1 MVAPLRVA
9 EAALSS
15 EAMDERLMEAALS
28 FGRRNL
34 GQTFPNPAVGAL
46 VVRAERGQLVIVGRG
61 VTARGGRPHA
71 EAEALHTAGAAAKG
85 ATIYVTLEPCVP
97 HGRGEPCSELIV
109 KGGIKRAVI
118 ALQDPNP
125 ATMGRGV
132 ARLREAGIAVTVG
145 PGRVEASR
153 AHAGHLRR
161 MTDGRPHVILKI
173 AVSADGKTGLMGRR
187 PADIS
192 GDISRAEAH
201 MLRATS
207 DAVLVGVGTVLADDP
222 LLNCRLP
229 GMANRSPIRVVLDGG
244 LRTPL
249 SSRLVRTAK
258 EIPLWII
265 ARPDAPT
272 DAQRELEKAGVD
284 VLRVDAFGGKVDL
297 SEALW
302 LLATR
307 EITRLLV
314 EGGPILSAA
323 LIKANLV
330 DEAIVAQ
337 SPKIIGKDALPAL
350 EDMPLSALLDNPKL
364 ETIERRIAGEDTLVH
379 LFRR

>member
-1 MVAPLRVA
+1 MVTPLRVS

-15 EAMDERLMEAALS
+15 DVIDNRLMEAALS
-28 FGRRNL
+28 FGGRNL

-46 VVRAERGQLVIVGRG
+46 VVRPGRDQPIIVGRG
-61 VTARGGRPHA
+61 VTGRGGRPHA
-71 EAEALHTAGAAAKG
+71 EAEALRTAGAAANG

-109 KGGIKRAVI
+109 KGGIRRAVI

-125 ATMGRGV
+125 ATTGRGV
-132 ARLREAGIAVTVG
+132 ARLREAGIAVIVG
-145 PGRVEASR
+145 PGGEKANR

-161 MTDGRPHVILKI
+161 MKDGRPHVILKI
-173 AVSADGKTGLMGRR
+173 AVSADGKTGLVGRR
-187 PADIS
+187 PAEIS
-192 GDISRAEAH
+192 GEISRAEAH

-207 DAVLVGVGTVLADDP
+207 DAVIVGVGTVLADDP

-272 DAQRELEKAGVD
+272 DVQRELEKAGAD
-284 VLRVDAFGGKVDL
+284 VLRVDASGGKIDL

-323 LIKANLV
+323 LVKANLV
-330 DEAIVAQ
+330 DEAIVVQ
-337 SPKIIGKDALPAL
+337 SPKFIGEDALPAL
-350 EDMPLSALLDNPKL
+350 EGMPLSALLDNPKL
-364 ETIERRIAGEDTLVH
+364 ETIERRAAGEDTLVH
-379 LFRR
+379 LFRS

>member
-1 MVAPLRVA
+1 MVTPLRVS

-15 EAMDERLMEAALS
+15 DVIDNRLMEAALS
-28 FGRRNL
+28 FGGRNL

-46 VVRAERGQLVIVGRG
+46 VVRPGRDQPIIVGRG
-61 VTARGGRPHA
+61 VTGRGGRPHA
-71 EAEALHTAGAAAKG
+71 EAEALRTAGAAANG

-97 HGRGEPCSELIV
+97 HGRGEPCSDLIV
-109 KGGIKRAVI
+109 KGGIRRAVI

-125 ATMGRGV
+125 ATTGRGV
-132 ARLREAGIAVTVG
+132 ARLREAGIAVIVG
-145 PGRVEASR
+145 PGGEKANR

-161 MTDGRPHVILKI
+161 MKDGRPHVILKI
-173 AVSADGKTGLMGRR
+173 AVSADGKTGLVGRR
-187 PADIS
+187 PAEIS
-192 GDISRAEAH
+192 GEISRAEAH

-207 DAVLVGVGTVLADDP
+207 DAVIVGVGTVLADDP

-272 DAQRELEKAGVD
+272 DVQRELEKAGAD
-284 VLRVDAFGGKVDL
+284 VLRVDASGGKIDL

-323 LIKANLV
+323 LVKANLV
-330 DEAIVAQ
+330 DEAIVVQ
-337 SPKIIGKDALPAL
+337 SPKFIGEDALPAL
-350 EDMPLSALLDNPKL
+350 EGMPLSALLDNPKL
-364 ETIERRIAGEDTLVH
+364 ETIERRAAGEDTLVH
-379 LFRR
+379 LFRS

>member
-1 MVAPLRVA
+1 LR
-9 EAALSS
+9 
-15 EAMDERLMEAALS
+15 
-28 FGRRNL
+28 
-34 GQTFPNPAVGAL
+34 
-46 VVRAERGQLVIVGRG
+46 
-61 VTARGGRPHA
+61 
-71 EAEALHTAGAAAKG
+71 TAGAAAND

-97 HGRGEPCSELIV
+97 HGRGEPCSDLIV
-109 KGGIKRAVI
+109 KGGIRRAVI

-125 ATMGRGV
+125 ATTGRGV
-132 ARLREAGIAVTVG
+132 ARLREAGIAVIVG
-145 PGRVEASR
+145 PGGEKANR

-161 MTDGRPHVILKI
+161 MKDGRPHVILKI
-173 AVSADGKTGLMGRR
+173 AVSADGKTGLVGRR
-187 PADIS
+187 PAEIS
-192 GDISRAEAH
+192 GEISRAEAH

-207 DAVLVGVGTVLADDP
+207 DAVIVGVGTVLADDP

-272 DAQRELEKAGVD
+272 DVQRELEKAGAD
-284 VLRVDAFGGKVDL
+284 VLRVDASGGKIDL

-323 LIKANLV
+323 LVKANLV
-330 DEAIVAQ
+330 DEAIVVQ
-337 SPKIIGKDALPAL
+337 SPKFIGEDALPAL
-350 EDMPLSALLDNPKL
+350 EGMPLSALLDNPKL
-364 ETIERRIAGEDTLVH
+364 ETIERRAAGEDTLVH
-379 LFRR
+379 LFRS